1 MLSDIFS
8 AAVIAFAF
16 FTVVPVPVLDWSG
29 SRMRLVPLMMPLVGL
44 ACGLLAFGLYAL
56 LNLAGLTPF
65 LKAVLLTLYFAVF
78 SGGLHLDGLM
88 DSSDAY
94 FSRRD
99 RERKLEI
106 MKDSNVGAFAVI
118 TVVFVMLLK
127 AGVLSELFSG
137 GTRFGALMI
146 FLPVIS
152 RLLQSFMLYVFP
164 SAKTDGLTK
173 IFGVL
178 DKKNT
183 LLLGF
188 LFAVVC
194 AALFLIAGLRSLVMP
209 LAAVLNLSVFYFSSK
224 RQFGGITGDLLG
236 AFLEISELLM
246 FCSLLL
252 VGVSS

>member
-1 MLSDIFS
+1 MISDIIS

-16 FTVVPVPVLDWSG
+16 FTVIPMPVLDWSG
-29 SRMRLVPLMMPLVGL
+29 KRMRLVPLMMPLVGL
-44 ACGLLAFGLYAL
+44 ACGLLAFGLYTA
-56 LNLAGLTPF
+56 LNLATLSPF

-106 MKDSNVGAFAVI
+106 MKDSNVGAFAVL

-127 AGVLSELFSG
+127 VGVISELFAK
-137 GTRFGALMI
+137 GTRFGAPMI
-146 FLPVIS
+146 FIPVLS
-152 RLLQSFMLYVFP
+152 RLLQSFMLHVFP
-164 SAKTDGLTK
+164 SAKADGLTK

-178 DKKNT
+178 EKKNR
-183 LLLGF
+183 LFLGF
-188 LFAVVC
+188 LFAVAC
-194 AALFLIAGLRSLVMP
+194 AALLLTAGLRSLVLP
-209 LAAVLNLSVFYFSSK
+209 STALLYLAVFYFSSK

-236 AFLEISELLM
+236 AFLELSELLM

-252 VGVSS
+252 LGRIA